1 MKRNLQQLMFIILI
15 TINVA
20 NAQNN
25 GSIWGKVIDAESGE
39 ALPGANVSINYGSM
53 ILGAS
58 TDLDGYYKISPVP
71 PGTYNLRISYAGYGK
86 KELSNVVVNPEK
98 VTRISAIKLTAGETL
113 TGVIISAY
121 KDELIDP
128 ESPSKMTIRSED
140 IERLPENRDI
150 ARIAQLV
157 SGGVNVSDDGKTMNV
172 RGSRDN
178 TNGYYVDGVLVQSLA
193 NALPGMSIGSVT
205 VYTSGLPARY
215 GDVSGGVIVVESKS
229 YFDLYNQWKSLQK
242 AEVSD
247 EPLNFEI
254 TD

>member
-1 MKRNLQQLMFIILI
+1 MKRKLQLLLIILT

-20 NAQNN
+20 KAQNN
-25 GSIWGKVIDAESGE
+25 GSIWGRVIDAESGE
-39 ALPGANVSINYGSM
+39 ALPGANVSVNYGSM
-53 ILGAS
+53 IIGAS
-58 TDLDGYYKISPVP
+58 TDIDGYYKISPVP

-86 KELSNVVVNPEK
+86 KELSNVIVNPEK
-98 VTRISAIKLTAGETL
+98 VTRLSVQKLTMGEEL
-113 TGVIISAY
+113 TGIDIIDY
-121 KDELIDP
+121 KDPLIDA
-128 ESPSKMTIRSED
+128 ESPGKMTIRSED

-157 SGGVNVSDDGKTMNV
+157 SGGVTVSDDGKSMNV

-178 TNGYYVDGVLVQSLA
+178 ANGYYVDGVLVQSLA

-215 GDVSGGVIVVESKS
+215 GDVTGGVVVIESKS

-242 AEVSD
+242 PIVLD
-247 EPLNFEI
+247 EPLEI
-254 TD
+254 ID